1 MRRAFYRLGLTER
14 VMKFTTYSRQYFRQ
28 LFQRIGAL
36 TSRMRM
42 WSVRRKAAQLVT
54 PTYLHF
60 PTPYSASIHRDVTP
74 NGVRVYSLC
83 GDCGSRLNAS
93 ATLCEDCAQ
102 KRSRPA
108 RPY

>member
-1 MRRAFYRLGLTER
+1 MKVPTFSRQQLRQFLIRLGTRLRAWKAGRRPRPLT
-14 VMKFTTYSRQYFRQ
+14 
-28 LFQRIGAL
+28 
-36 TSRMRM
+36 
-42 WSVRRKAAQLVT
+42 T

-74 NGVRVYSLC
+74 NGVRFYSLC

-93 ATLCEDCAQ
+93 ATLCEECAQ

-108 RPY
+108 RPR